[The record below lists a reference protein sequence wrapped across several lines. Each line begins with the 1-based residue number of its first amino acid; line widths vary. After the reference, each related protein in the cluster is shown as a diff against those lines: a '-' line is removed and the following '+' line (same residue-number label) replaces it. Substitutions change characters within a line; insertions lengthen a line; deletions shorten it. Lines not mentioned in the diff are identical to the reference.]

1 MTRKFTPA
9 NVKQDFYN
17 KSSNISNYKNLTIK
31 KNKITS
37 DLKELFNK
45 NVLEIKILSQQY
57 EKKAII
63 EHNNIYIMLLCLKFI
78 Y

>member
-1 MTRKFTPA
+1 MSKKFTPT

-17 KSSNISNYKNLTIK
+17 KSSNISNYKTLTIK

-45 NVLEIKILSQQY
+45 NVLEIKIYL
-57 EKKAII
+57 
-63 EHNNIYIMLLCLKFI
+63 NN
-78 Y
+78 